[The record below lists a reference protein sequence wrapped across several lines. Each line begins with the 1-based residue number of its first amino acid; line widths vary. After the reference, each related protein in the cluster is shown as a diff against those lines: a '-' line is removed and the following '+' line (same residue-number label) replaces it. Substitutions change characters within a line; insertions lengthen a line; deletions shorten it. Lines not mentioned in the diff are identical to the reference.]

1 MATRRRFLTAVG
13 GIPMIGKAQT
23 AGRLRAGAA
32 VANITPPLGSSIAG
46 GMRDHTAADVHDEL
60 HARALVLESGSGGRI
75 AFVVCDSC
83 AIAGEVIASAK
94 GQVARYTG
102 IGPDRVL
109 VSATHSHSAPAAAR
123 LFQSEPDAAY
133 QAFLAERISDAV
145 RRAVAHME
153 PARVGWGV
161 GKAEKLLF
169 NRRFHMEPG
178 AIQEDPLGRKTDQV
192 LMNPGAGNAKAKSP
206 AGPIDPEVCILGV
219 ETLAGR
225 PLAVLGSYALHYVGG
240 VPWRTISA
248 DYFGVWASEMQR
260 RVGGGSSEFV
270 AILANACSGDVN
282 NVDVK
287 AKAPAPARLGAYTKM
302 REVAAELAVEAERV
316 WRGIRFQENPRVD
329 AQMEWVDLETRRP
342 SAEEVA
348 AARALLPA
356 DADNVS
362 DRKLIYAKE
371 TVQMEAWPRR
381 VQAPVQALRIGDL
394 GIATFPGEA
403 FTELGLEVK
412 RRSPFQPTFLIELA
426 NSYLG
431 YIPTVEGHKLG
442 GYETWRAKSSYLEVD
457 AAPKLVDAAVRGLTA
472 LRGR

>member
-1 MATRRRFLTAVG
+1 MATRRRFLAALG
-13 GIPMIGKAQT
+13 GIPMIGQAQVA
-23 AGRLRAGAA
+23 AGLRAGAA

-60 HARALVLESGSGGRI
+60 HARALVLESAGGGGRI

-94 GQVARYTG
+94 GQIARHTG
-102 IGPDRVL
+102 ISPDRVL

-133 QAFLAERISDAV
+133 QAFLAARMSDAV
-145 RRAVAHME
+145 RRAVAHLE

-178 AIQEDPLGRKTDQV
+178 AVPEDPFGRKTDQV
-192 LMNPGAGNAKAKSP
+192 LMNPGVGNPKVKNA
-206 AGPIDPEVCILGV
+206 AGPIDPDVCILGV
-219 ETLAGR
+219 ETIAGK

-240 VPWRTISA
+240 VPSRTISA
-248 DYFGVWASEMQR
+248 DYFGVWANEMQR
-260 RVGGGSSEFV
+260 RVGGGSSDFV

-287 AKAPAPARLGAYTKM
+287 AKAPVRLGPYTKM
-302 REVAAELAVEAERV
+302 REVAAELAVESERV
-316 WRGIRFQENPRVD
+316 WRAIRFQENLRVD
-329 AQMEWVDLETRRP
+329 AQLEWVDLETRRP
-342 SAEEVA
+342 TAGEVA

-356 DADNVS
+356 DAENVS

-381 VQAPVQALRIGDL
+381 VQAPVQSLRIGDL

-457 AAPKLVDAAVRGLTA
+457 AAPKLVEAAVRGLTA